1 MSSDDA
7 PPISRLTA
15 TEHRD
20 DLETFTS
27 ESDSR
32 TGIPFGTVLD
42 VPSGNF
48 NCRVSSICQSVDIAN
63 CPKEDDAFEKDE
75 EQNKKAT
82 EEQEEAFDS
91 SNPLDD
97 TMMDFHDERLDLNS
111 VLSGNM
117 EEDDATSQMNDEAYS
132 NGVSVK
138 NLSKLFEENDEAN
151 RRLNAANATTSK
163 PGGQPSTNRPPL
175 APPKAN
181 IPLKSEEGTASNI
194 TDISNAIEDKRLS
207 VFLRIRPPVSANG
220 KEGVDGSIST
230 IEVLDEGTALPSTI
244 RTYPPMNSNA
254 AKVVR
259 AGNKLAPSNL
269 KKNLSS
275 KSLTDDGSS
284 DSGGDSTAEVL
295 GVKEYSY
302 SGVFGPNSTQNEI
315 YDSVAAPLVDGLFQD
330 QSGELGESAL
340 LFTLGVTNAGKTH
353 TVMGTGF
360 EKKKLT
366 DKNLSDL
373 SPHRDWGIIPRSLH
387 HMLSRINTSNA
398 IPSSRPKLQLYM
410 SYLEIYNEQ
419 IFDLLPDKT
428 KQVPRRPCDGPTAL
442 KLRESRRGRI
452 FVRGLARHPINN
464 VHQGLEL
471 AQEAKKNRHTASNNI
486 NTSSSR
492 SHSICQFEIAHFRAH
507 SSNSK
512 SVQSEMDTLSDY
524 DTDDDSSV
532 SSAGSKKGRNST
544 IIWIVDLAGSE
555 RSKRT
560 GVISHTRHQKEAAL
574 INASLMNLMRCLRE
588 MLNNQPK
595 KRGAT
600 KGGVVP
606 FRESKLTHMFMN
618 HLTGPSAS
626 RTSMI
631 VNVNPA
637 ADDFDETQHVLSYAT
652 TARNVKISAVDYNKK
667 RRILAKESNVKLSP
681 VKKIANLVH
690 KLSPKKRKGSGDS
703 KPETKRLRSNT
714 GPKYIER
721 KKPVKE
727 VAISKKPLPVKAQWN
742 RNDELE
748 KLREENFSLKI
759 AIDDLEQ
766 QLADCEAD
774 VRAEVVEMM
783 NEQLQDSKEWY
794 EGRIDNL
801 KRQLGLL
808 EASNSKQAHHDAD
821 SQEKMIELF
830 DRINEC
836 EEEMKRMREEHEA
849 EMEDKSAELLNM
861 TNMHQAELEQAVLVH
876 QDELRTER
884 SHKER
889 LLEENGV
896 LRHQALEL
904 RASHD
909 TILSKYKELL
919 SLYEQSEQKESSD
932 IYESADMEGDP
943 ESIPG
948 DESAS
953 TFKKLSRDRC
963 SDVASTAASVEIV
976 SPKGKGGKWGFLR
989 SPAKVALGEKSESA
1003 AKSRSPLGK
1012 LNPNLN

>member
-1 MSSDDA
+1 MLCSTLY
-7 PPISRLTA
+7 R
-15 TEHRD
+15 
-20 DLETFTS
+20 
-27 ESDSR
+27 
-32 TGIPFGTVLD
+32 VL
-42 VPSGNF
+42 NYF
-48 NCRVSSICQSVDIAN
+48 
-63 CPKEDDAFEKDE
+63 F
-75 EQNKKAT
+75 
-82 EEQEEAFDS
+82 F
-91 SNPLDD
+91 
-97 TMMDFHDERLDLNS
+97 
-111 VLSGNM
+111 
-117 EEDDATSQMNDEAYS
+117 
-132 NGVSVK
+132 
-138 NLSKLFEENDEAN
+138 
-151 RRLNAANATTSK
+151 
-163 PGGQPSTNRPPL
+163 
-175 APPKAN
+175 
-181 IPLKSEEGTASNI
+181 
-194 TDISNAIEDKRLS
+194 
-207 VFLRIRPPVSANG
+207 VFS
-220 KEGVDGSIST
+220 
-230 IEVLDEGTALPSTI
+230 
-244 RTYPPMNSNA
+244 
-254 AKVVR
+254 
-259 AGNKLAPSNL
+259 
-269 KKNLSS
+269 
-275 KSLTDDGSS
+275 
-284 DSGGDSTAEVL
+284 
-295 GVKEYSY
+295 
-302 SGVFGPNSTQNEI
+302 
-315 YDSVAAPLVDGLFQD
+315 
-330 QSGELGESAL
+330 
-340 LFTLGVTNAGKTH
+340 H

-360 EKKKLT
+360 EKKKSTDRNLNELT
-366 DKNLSDL
+366 
-373 SPHRDWGIIPRSLH
+373 PHRDWGIIPRSLH
-387 HMLSRINTSNA
+387 HMLSRITNLNA

-471 AQEAKKNRHTASNNI
+471 AQEAKNNRHTASNNI
-486 NTSSSR
+486 NANSSR
-492 SHSICQFEIAHFRAH
+492 SHSICQFEIAHFRAA
-507 SSNSK
+507 SSNSN
-512 SVQSEMDTLSDY
+512 STQSDMGTVSEY

-588 MLNNQPK
+588 MLNHQPK
-595 KRGAT
+595 KRGGT

-681 VKKIANLVH
+681 VKKITNLVQ
-690 KLSPKKRKGSGDS
+690 KLSPKKRKGSDDS
-703 KPETKRLRSNT
+703 KPEAKRLRSNT
-714 GPKYIER
+714 GPTYNGS

-727 VAISKKPLPVKAQWN
+727 VAISKKPPPNRVVKVQLD

-759 AIDDLEQ
+759 TIDDLEQ

-801 KRQLGLL
+801 KQQLGLL
-808 EASNSKQAHHDAD
+808 EASNSKQAYNDAD
-821 SQEKMIELF
+821 AQEKMNDLF

-849 EMEDKSAELLNM
+849 EIEDKSAELLNM
-861 TNMHQAELEQAVLVH
+861 ANMHEAEMEQAILVH

-884 SHKER
+884 AHTEQ

-896 LRHQALEL
+896 LRHQAAEL

-909 TILSKYKELL
+909 TILSKYNELL
-919 SLYEQSEQKESSD
+919 SRYQQFEQSFSKESHGM
-932 IYESADMEGDP
+932 YESVDTEDS
-943 ESIPG
+943 ESPPSEQG
-948 DESAS
+948 TS
-953 TFKKLSRDRC
+953 TFKKLPRDRC
-963 SDVASTAASVEIV
+963 SDVASIAASVEIV

-989 SPAKVALGEKSESA
+989 SPAKVALGEKSDSA

-1012 LNPNLN
+1012 LNPNM